1 MTAEEFQG
9 IGLPVPVSAR
19 LYVEAGLEWLRDNT
33 TLDIDIT
40 DTESI
45 KALPSSARLFLVKFC
60 EICERDTGIA
70 SESVGP
76 MSQSFTEDSTA
87 KQTAALARQL
97 LKPYLNPNVKF
108 IPCTRR
114 WR

>member
-1 MTAEEFQG
+1 MTAEEFKS
-9 IGLPVPVSAR
+9 IGLPVEPDAQ
-19 LYVEAGLEWLRDNT
+19 LYVESGLEWLRDNT
-33 TLDIDIT
+33 ILNMDLK

-60 EICERDTGIA
+60 EICSQDIGVTG
-70 SESVGP
+70 ESVGP
-76 MSQSFTEDSTA
+76 MSQSFTTDSVS

-97 LKPYLNPNVKF
+97 LRPYLKSNVKF

-114 WR
+114 WL